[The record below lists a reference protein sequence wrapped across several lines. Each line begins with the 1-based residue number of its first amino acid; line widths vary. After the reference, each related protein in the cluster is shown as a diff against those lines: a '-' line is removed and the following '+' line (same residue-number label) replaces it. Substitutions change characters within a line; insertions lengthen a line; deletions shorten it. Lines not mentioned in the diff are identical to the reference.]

1 MLPKLAEFEPR
12 WLEEPVIAD
21 DIEGYIELK
30 KMGIMPI
37 SGGEHEFTSYGFKDL
52 LERRA
57 VDVIQYD
64 TNRVGG
70 ITAARKINAMA
81 EAWSVPVIPHAGQMH
96 NYHLTMSTTASPMAE
111 FFPVFDVEVGNE
123 LFYYVFKG
131 EPQPVNGYIQLDDH
145 TPAWAWK
152 FPMSI
157 CTTSTSSNK
166 AGLAMR
172 LIQFEDPQGQRQVG
186 CVDGAQIQVVRDTR
200 STRELALSAIRNG
213 ISLRDEVARRGTD
226 AGPLYAEL
234 QDTARVLPPLDHE
247 DPAHCLVSG
256 TGLTHLGSAATRDQM
271 HQQADQGTAAMTD
284 TMRIFKWGLEGGKP
298 PAGQPGAQPEWF
310 YKGTAALWY
319 APARTS
325 RCRRS
330 PRMPARSRS

>member
-21 DIEGYIELK
+21 DIEGYVELK

-70 ITAARKINAMA
+70 ITAARKINALA

-96 NYHLTMSTTASPMAE
+96 NYHLTMASTASPMAE

-131 EPQPVNGYIQLDDH
+131 EPQPVDGYLQLDDDK
-145 TPAWAWK
+145 P
-152 FPMSI
+152 
-157 CTTSTSSNK
+157 
-166 AGLAMR
+166 GL
-172 LIQFEDPQGQRQVG
+172 
-186 CVDGAQIQVVRDTR
+186 
-200 STRELALSAIRNG
+200 
-213 ISLRDEVARRGTD
+213 
-226 AGPLYAEL
+226 
-234 QDTARVLPPLDHE
+234 
-247 DPAHCLVSG
+247 
-256 TGLTHLGSAATRDQM
+256 
-271 HQQADQGTAAMTD
+271 
-284 TMRIFKWGLEGGKP
+284 GLELSEEHLKDFDVI
-298 PAGQPGAQPEWF
+298 E
-310 YKGTAALWY
+310 
-319 APARTS
+319 
-325 RCRRS
+325 
-330 PRMPARSRS
+330 